1 MKRHFLLV
9 VTFCIVIKGFS
20 QTFSLD
26 SAFIFPPCDSGF
38 VGTIFTPPAGANLF
52 TTYSIE
58 FQDVLTG
65 NLPTIPGLPT
75 FPGLPGGN
83 TSNTIVIA
91 TNLIGIAIPDA
102 QADQFGIGR
111 GKSGLVNISGG
122 QPGPPILPEGTPNGI
137 YQARLISSTGDTTAW
152 FVGNPVPLIVQ
163 NPTPALYTISKSCNG
178 ELTTLQADATASSYK
193 WSTGDTTAS
202 ISVKEPGLYSVVA
215 TNATGCESDT
225 FTTVYSGDITTNCI
239 KGQMEL
245 EVATK
250 GDDYA
255 WFNKD
260 GGIDDSNSEVIT
272 VSETGDY
279 RVEVRQNNELKVCA
293 FTGVYS
299 LNCFDVFPNP
309 SSGLVN
315 LSLNTNFSDVV
326 VSITNVQG
334 KEVWNLEIPKT
345 ANFFYKTLDLS
356 GLTAGVYFV
365 NINTA
370 GFEQT
375 KKLVIINGTF

>member
-1 MKRHFLLV
+1 
-9 VTFCIVIKGFS
+9 
-20 QTFSLD
+20 
-26 SAFIFPPCDSGF
+26 
-38 VGTIFTPPAGANLF
+38 
-52 TTYSIE
+52 
-58 FQDVLTG
+58 
-65 NLPTIPGLPT
+65 
-75 FPGLPGGN
+75 
-83 TSNTIVIA
+83 
-91 TNLIGIAIPDA
+91 
-102 QADQFGIGR
+102 
-111 GKSGLVNISGG
+111 
-122 QPGPPILPEGTPNGI
+122 
-137 YQARLISSTGDTTAW
+137 
-152 FVGNPVPLIVQ
+152 
-163 NPTPALYTISKSCNG
+163 
-178 ELTTLQADATASSYK
+178 
-193 WSTGDTTAS
+193 
-202 ISVKEPGLYSVVA
+202 
-215 TNATGCESDT
+215 
-225 FTTVYSGDITTNCI
+225 
-239 KGQMEL
+239 MEL